1 MHLNWYPCYTRNNS
15 EFLTAKVKRD
25 HNIIISYYI
34 LYKYLS
40 TELQFYIIFLEKLGL
55 GLGLG
60 LDLGLGSLE
69 LAPLRLSW
77 YFWLTVDKHQNPK
90 LNQEGLLP

>member
-15 EFLTAKVKRD
+15 EFLTAKMKRA
-25 HNIIISYYI
+25 HNIIIPYCI
-34 LYKYLS
+34 LYRYLS

-60 LDLGLGSLE
+60 LGSLE

-77 YFWLTVDKHQNPK
+77 YFWLIIDKHQDPR
-90 LNQEGLLP
+90 LDQEGLLP